1 MFKTGPGLMHQQEN
15 VVSRGTSVKGM
26 SMFRVTKRVSEGR
39 LGGLRWGGGFRAM
52 LLQLLT
58 PVKHEKQICWLVL
71 FS

>member
-39 LGGLRWGGGFRAM
+39 LGGLRWGGGF
-52 LLQLLT
+52 
-58 PVKHEKQICWLVL
+58 I
-71 FS
+71 